1 MVFCPSDSS
10 TDHRCLNNSPL
21 HSAPATQA
29 GSWLFLNT
37 LNMLLPQGF
46 CNCSICNTLLP
57 NTHIACSLTCL
68 RSLLTNQ
75 FLRELSWAIYR
86 KHLNLHSTKATCSY
100 YTALVGGLVIKP
112 CPILVT
118 PWSPPGSS
126 VHGIFQARILEWAV
140 ISFSRGSSRPRDQ
153 TCISCDGRGILS
165 HCVTWEAQ
173 RTAHPIRPVRPVF
186 VLRNNWDGCIG
197 PSSARS
203 VWIHLP

>member
-140 ISFSRGSSRPRDQ
+140 ISFSRGSFPPRDQ
-153 TCISCDGRGILS
+153 TSVSCITGRFLTNWAAREAVL
-165 HCVTWEAQ
+165 HCYV
-173 RTAHPIRPVRPVF
+173 IRQ
-186 VLRNNWDGCIG
+186 ITIA
-197 PSSARS
+197 SSYA
-203 VWIHLP
+203 IF